1 MARYDNLKDY
11 LQNEHIKLIN
21 EAVTEYQHDGSI
33 HDEDIKILSLY
44 CTDDK
49 FNNLKMELGVSVN
62 ITDVHEAKCKT
73 PFFYKIT
80 LCGNLDQ
87 GFQDIHVMSVEKSNK
102 SQFPE
107 DNILSQFIL
116 PDIRKKDLER
126 IGSELYL
133 YYQYYAGFDGID
145 FPLDKI
151 INNMNAPIFF
161 TELPDDCLGRV
172 NFYYSDIEIFHY
184 NTSVHELKYNSCHA
198 EPGTILINKKRYY
211 DERDG
216 EFLITVAHE
225 LIHWQLHQKFLKLLV
240 ILGTDSDTMNCKQEP
255 ILYDESMPDI
265 QKAFCIA
272 EWQANA
278 LAMRLAIPR
287 STVDTAIKMVAN
299 DPTTRYDNSG
309 DRMQACVIKFAKI
322 YGVSCYVA
330 KERLRQ
336 LGYDFVDGTI
346 LEYEDNA
353 KKIQSAPFYFRP
365 GTLKENETFV
375 IYRANYEKLF
385 RENKE
390 FAELINTGRYVY
402 LGYVV
407 CRLDSKYIDV
417 IPSSDGVKL
426 VLTDYAREHAEE
438 CFIKFK
444 NTVSTRPYMNFSIY
458 SAKYMNK
465 LPEFNEIVLES
476 FELCEDNVELDEGF
490 LETIIDYNY
499 ILNNLNSEQCKT
511 FANTLVFH
519 MRRLNTDAK
528 KIHNRVNLSETIIH
542 NYCKGK
548 KEPED
553 ERNIMTLCIGLKL
566 ESDYCLDL
574 FKKAGYSLEKD
585 TMQNRCYKF
594 LFDYTHKGLA
604 FCNKILSKFNQ
615 DTLPYHHRIG
625 KNRELKKLE
634 VSIKTV

>member
-1 MARYDNLKDY
+1 MAKYADLKDY

-21 EAVTEYQHDGSI
+21 VAITKYQHDGSI
-33 HDEDIKILSLY
+33 RDEDIKILSLY
-44 CTDDK
+44 CTDDE

-62 ITDVHEAKCKT
+62 ITSESEIKCNT
-73 PFFYKIT
+73 LSFYKIT
-80 LCGNLDQ
+80 LVANLDLR
-87 GFQDIHVMSVEKSNK
+87 FQDIRVMDVEKFNK
-102 SQFPE
+102 NEFPE
-107 DNILSQFIL
+107 DNMLNHFIL
-116 PDIRKKDLER
+116 PDVRKNDLER
-126 IGSELYL
+126 IGRQLYS
-133 YYQYYAGFDGID
+133 YYKDLAKLDGIN
-145 FPLDKI
+145 FSLNKI
-151 INNMNAPIFF
+151 INNINAPIFF

-172 NFYYSDIEIFHY
+172 NFFDSDIEIFHY
-184 NTSVHELKYNSCHA
+184 NTSLHELKYDGCHA

-225 LIHWQLHQKFLKLLV
+225 LVHWQLHQKFLKLLV
-240 ILGTDSDTMNCKQEP
+240 ILGTDSDTMNCKQVP

-278 LAMRLAIPR
+278 LAMRLAIPKI
-287 STVDTAIKMVAN
+287 TVGIAINMVAN
-299 DPTTRYDNSG
+299 DPKTYYDNFG
-309 DRMQACVIKFAKI
+309 DRMQACVINFARL

-346 LEYEDNA
+346 LEYEEKDN
-353 KKIQSAPFYFRP
+353 KVQPAPFYFQP
-365 GTLKENETFV
+365 GKLNENETFV
-375 IYRANYEKLF
+375 INRANYIKFLG
-385 RENKE
+385 ENKE

-407 CRLDSKYIDV
+407 CRLDSKYIDA

-426 VLTDYAREHAEE
+426 VLTDYAREHVEK
-438 CFIKFK
+438 CCIKFK

-476 FELCEDNVELDEGF
+476 FELCEDNVELDEGI
-490 LETIIDYNY
+490 LKTIIDYNY

-519 MRRLNTDAK
+519 MRRLNIDAK

-594 LFDYTHKGLA
+594 LFDYTYKGLA
-604 FCNKILSKFNQ
+604 FCNKILRKFNQ
-615 DTLPYHHRIG
+615 DTLPYHRRIG

-634 VSIKTV
+634 VSIKTI